1 MHALSHAPSPGI
13 GASGFARTWTCCWC
27 WRYSTHLAPA
37 LVQVF
42 LHAPG
47 PVVGVGV
54 IPRIWPRRWC
64 KCFCKHLSLA
74 LVQAL
79 LQALGP
85 RIGAGIIAGTWPQHW
100 CRRYCRHPAPA
111 LVQELLQ
118 APGTATMMVIML
130 VHIPSIPTYHSCNQ
144 NGCVS
149 CMPYGGSCTDICM
162 SLCNN
167 NAGTSKFMQP
177 F

>member
-13 GASGFARTWTCCWC
+13 GASVFARTWTCRWC

-42 LHAPG
+42 LQAPVPSIG
-47 PVVGVGV
+47 AGTIAGT
-54 IPRIWPRRWC
+54 WPPHWC
-64 KCFCKHLSLA
+64 RHYCRHLVPA

-79 LQALGP
+79 LQAPGP
-85 RIGAGIIAGTWPQHW
+85 RIGAGVIAGTWPQHW
-100 CRRYCRHPAPA
+100 CRHPAPA
-111 LVQELLQ
+111 LVQALLQ
-118 APGTATMMVIML
+118 APGSATMMVIML